1 MICSMVAFTSQCI
14 IPAGKSRLYQRLPVY
29 ITWETLL
36 TFSFWKLLMLKD
48 RNIPLPFLDKNVA
61 HCLVW

>member
-1 MICSMVAFTSQCI
+1 MVLQGEA
-14 IPAGKSRLYQRLPVY
+14 AGKSRLYQRLLAY

-48 RNIPLPFLDKNVA
+48 WNIPLPFLDRNVA
-61 HCLVW
+61 HCLVRW